1 MFHARRD
8 EQDVTRTER
17 MAHQTIG
24 ELPAS
29 RNDDIQFVA
38 SMGSLGVAAPRSIEV
53 DLEAPSFEGQD
64 ESLAVGPG
72 QALHHVCDAEGK
84 AIIRHEILLAA
95 NRTAEG
101 F

>member
-1 MFHARRD
+1 
-8 EQDVTRTER
+8 
-17 MAHQTIG
+17 MAYRTIG

-29 RNDDIQFVA
+29 GNDDIQFVA
-38 SMGSLGVAAPRSIEV
+38 SMGSLGVAAPRSIKL
-53 DLEAPSFEGQD
+53 DLEASSFEGQD

-72 QALHHVCDAEGK
+72 QALHYVCDAERK
-84 AIIRHEILLAA
+84 AIIRHELLLAG